1 MSILVVHNG
10 LVSLKLNKWLR
21 RVHLWAGLLLG
32 IPVVVLSL
40 SLSGAALVFYNELDG
55 ALNLPATP
63 ACDSC
68 SPPQLIAP
76 RYDRAL
82 HTLRQ
87 TYPDLNGPWRVEAS
101 ERGRVIAAR
110 YYHPP
115 ATQGEYFAPLMVWLS
130 ADGSAVVRQE
140 YWGHYLMTWLYNLHF
155 SLLSGAT
162 GLVVVGMIGVGTT
175 LLLLSGLLA
184 WWPRPGQWR
193 RALAFK
199 RRPAL
204 VGQLYDWH
212 KVTGLVM
219 VIPLVLLC
227 VTGAMLALPKQTSWV
242 LSQGFGPV
250 NTPQPLFGQN
260 AGGAKADT
268 VPPAVALEQARSHYP
283 TATLAWIE
291 TPAVIG
297 TPDYYRFRFSQQGD
311 PSRRFPHTFVYISA
325 ADSTLL
331 YSYDFHKQNH
341 ATTIVNWLHA
351 LHDGTY
357 FGLAGRIFYVLAGMA
372 MTILFILGAIR
383 YYWRTCYKRR
393 GDGSARHNT
402 MP

>member
-1 MSILVVHNG
+1 MSFLLVHNG
-10 LVSLKLNKWLR
+10 LVSLKLNKWIR

-40 SLSGAALVFYNELDG
+40 SGSALVFYNELDS

-63 ACDSC
+63 PCHSC

-82 HTLRQ
+82 DTLRQ
-87 TYPDLNGPWRVEAS
+87 TYPDLTGPWRIEAT
-101 ERGRVIAAR
+101 ERGRVISAR
-110 YYHPP
+110 YYYPP
-115 ATQGEYFAPLMVWLS
+115 ATQDEYFAPLMVWLN
-130 ADGSAVVRQE
+130 ADGSGVVRQD

-162 GLVVVGMIGVGTT
+162 GIIMVGLIGVGAS
-175 LLLLSGLLA
+175 LLLLSGLVA

-212 KVTGLVM
+212 KFTGLVM

-227 VTGAMLALPKQTSWV
+227 LTGALLALPKPTSWMLAQV
-242 LSQGFGPV
+242 FGPV
-250 NTPQPLFGQN
+250 NTPQPPLSQD
-260 AGGAKADT
+260 AGGVNIDVVT
-268 VPPAVALEQARSHYP
+268 PAVALEQAQSHYP
-283 TATLAWIE
+283 AATLAWIE
-291 TPAVIG
+291 TPADTG
-297 TPDYYRFRFSQQGD
+297 TPDYYRFRFTQPGD
-311 PSRRFPHTFVYISA
+311 PSQRFPHTFVYIRA
-325 ADSTLL
+325 ADGTLL
-331 YSYDFHKQNH
+331 YSYDFHNQNN

-351 LHDGTY
+351 LHDGSY
-357 FGLAGRIFYVLAGMA
+357 FGLGGRIFYVFAGLA
-372 MTILFILGAIR
+372 MTMLFILGAGR
-383 YYWRTCYKRR
+383 YYWRTCHKKKRVW
-393 GDGSARHNT
+393 
-402 MP
+402 